1 MVLGG
6 YLSYASGHHAAAWR
20 HPLAVPEG
28 ASDIA
33 HFQRLARTCE
43 AGVLDFLFLA
53 DTPSVFND
61 DRVGHGGRVV
71 GLEPLT
77 LLSALAVST
86 SHLGLVATVSTTYT
100 EPYNVAR
107 QLATLD
113 HLSRGRA
120 AWNLVTSSKVATA
133 GNFGLPAHPEH
144 AERYERAAEY
154 LEVVRRLWDSWEDDA
169 LLRDKPSG
177 RFYDPARRHPPR
189 FEGRHLRVAGELNV
203 ARPPQGHPVIVQSGS
218 SEAGLD
224 LAAHGADLV
233 FTAQR
238 DLSHAVA
245 WRADLHR
252 RARAARPG
260 PAPLVLPGVSVYAA
274 ADDSAAH
281 AQLAELDALLTPDLG
296 LSMLGDLLGGL
307 DLDGVDVDG
316 PLPRGLPRSNGNTS
330 RRALIERLAYVD
342 GLTVRELY
350 QRLTVARGHLT
361 LVGSYDHV
369 ADELERWFLAGAADG
384 FNVMPP
390 LIPGSLDAFVEHVVP
405 RLQARGLAGTSYPE
419 GTLRDR
425 LGLLRPPGHRSCVT
439 SPTTT
444 RPLAPNGHDARSTA
458 MRDDLILEDTTL
470 RDGEQAPGVAFSAE
484 TKVAIF
490 DALVAAGVRW
500 IEAGIPAM
508 GGQDVRAMQSM
519 LERRDE
525 VQLVGWNRG
534 VVEDLRYT
542 ISLGFRAVHLGLPTS
557 GLHLKHSV
565 KKDRTWLL
573 RTAQDMIKLAKDEG
587 CFVSISAEDTGRTEI
602 GFLQEYAVAVHEAG
616 ADRLRLSDTIGILD
630 PRQYAERVR
639 AVASASDID
648 LQTHCHNDFGLAVA
662 NTLAGLDAGARYF
675 HVTVN
680 GVGERAGMPD
690 LAQTVLALRQFHDT
704 DLGVDLTALHELSD
718 LVAAACGQ
726 AVAPWQPIVGSN
738 VFAHESGIH
747 TNGMLSESS
756 TFEPFPPGLVG
767 GERKLVVGKHSGR
780 AMLRHVLN
788 GQGIDVQDALLGDL
802 LVDVREAAIRNR
814 SIVTTDELVHLY
826 LALEQRVAVL

>member
-1 MVLGG
+1 
-6 YLSYASGHHAAAWR
+6 
-20 HPLAVPEG
+20 
-28 ASDIA
+28 
-33 HFQRLARTCE
+33 
-43 AGVLDFLFLA
+43 
-53 DTPSVFND
+53 VFND

-113 HLSRGRA
+113 HVSRGRA
-120 AWNLVTSSKVATA
+120 AWNMVTSSKVATA
-133 GNFGLPAHPEH
+133 GNFGLPAHPDH
-144 AERYERAAEY
+144 AERYERAGEY

-169 LLRDKPSG
+169 LLRDKPTG
-177 RFYDPARRHPPR
+177 RFYDPRRRHPPR
-189 FEGRHLRVAGELNV
+189 FAGRHLRVDGELNV

-245 WRADLHR
+245 WRA
-252 RARAARPG
+252 
-260 PAPLVLPGVSVYAA
+260 
-274 ADDSAAH
+274 
-281 AQLAELDALLTPDLG
+281 LLTPELG

-316 PLPRGLPRSNGNTS
+316 PLPRGLPPSNGNTS

-369 ADELERWFLAGAADG
+369 ADELERWFRAGAADG

-390 LIPGSLDAFVEHVVP
+390 LLPSGLDAFVGHVVP
-405 RLQARGLAGTSYPE
+405 RLQARGLAAASYPD

-425 LGLLRPPGHRSCVT
+425 LGLPRPPGHRSTT
-439 SPTTT
+439 SSATT
-444 RPLAPNGHDARSTA
+444 RPAAPSGHDTRSTA

-508 GGQDVRAMQSM
+508 GGQDVRAMRTM

-602 GFLQEYAVAVHEAG
+602 GFLQEYAVAVREAG

-680 GVGERAGMPD
+680 AVGERAGMPD
-690 LAQTVLALRQFHDT
+690 LAQTVLALRQFHDR
-704 DLGVDLTALHELSD
+704 DLGVDLTALHHLSE
-718 LVAAACGQ
+718 LVADACGQ
-726 AVAPWQPIVGSN
+726 TVAPWQPIVGSN

-756 TFEPFPPGLVG
+756 TFEPFPPELVG

-780 AMLRHVLN
+780 AMLRHVLDAE
-788 GQGIDVQDALLGDL
+788 GVDVQDALLGDL
-802 LVDVREAAIRNR
+802 LVDVRETAIRNR
-814 SIVTTDELVHLY
+814 SIVTTDELVRLY
-826 LALEQRVAVL
+826 RALEQRAAVV